1 VARTAV
7 DRLERSPSGRIF
19 MTFRVTLPRSVAEVL
34 VAESV
39 RQESNVGTVVEQ
51 LLETAA
57 AKLQKRAG

>member
-1 VARTAV
+1 
-7 DRLERSPSGRIF
+7 